1 MSVEDRF
8 RNGVAAGTPVI
19 PQASEGEWTLVQVT
33 GGARWLDPQSTSWSS
48 RHRSLSGTRCT
59 TALTD
64 RSIRFSR
71 DAGLPPPLVDLDAV
85 PFGDL

>member
-33 GGARWLDPQSTSWSS
+33 GGPAGWIHSRLLGRLVTKVYPAPAARRP
-48 RHRSLSGTRCT
+48 
-59 TALTD
+59 
-64 RSIRFSR
+64 
-71 DAGLPPPLVDLDAV
+71 
-85 PFGDL
+85 